1 MVSSFVLRCR
11 QRVRDCC
18 GSLGGGESYLE
29 RVLDDVDGGRATA
42 ALASVLHHLSAAMRA
57 GLVIV
62 VMISLVII
70 RVTGG
75 DISVSHDELF
85 QSLSSLQRQSSDRV
99 SKEEKTADHK
109 KTSSWQRKRPCIYKL
124 KNKDS
129 GLATLWGP
137 TGQAEV
143 PSPGSKLTV
152 LAGMI
157 SPCRQGWGGGD
168 V

>member
-1 MVSSFVLRCR
+1 M
-11 QRVRDCC
+11 RD
-18 GSLGGGESYLE
+18 ESYLK
-29 RVLDDVDGGRATA
+29 RVLDDVDSGRATA
-42 ALASVLHHLSAAMRA
+42 ALASVLHHLSTAMRA
-57 GLVIV
+57 SLIIV
-62 VMISLVII
+62 VMTGLVII

-75 DISVSHDELF
+75 DISVSHDELN
-85 QSLSSLQRQSSDRV
+85 QSLSSLQRGV

-109 KTSSWQRKRPCIYKL
+109 KTSSWHRQRPCIYKL